1 MEYQVIVDT
10 DYILGLSKSIN
21 STSNEISNSINS
33 LQKVCNDLGYN
44 VLDKNMQSFRNN
56 FTSYLLSLK
65 GLVTFYSSVSSTLN
79 ELVKEYD
86 NIDDINAS
94 ELKKSIVNNEE
105 GVE

>member
-1 MEYQVIVDT
+1 MYKQ
-10 DYILGLSKSIN
+10 
-21 STSNEISNSINS
+21 
-33 LQKVCNDLGYN
+33 
-44 VLDKNMQSFRNN
+44 NN